1 MRQSI
6 GGSWLIG
13 LMLLFIFL
21 FAGYIILTLDY
32 NKSVSVKNEA
42 LSLIEK
48 YQGLNEESITLL
60 NNYLIG
66 AGYRTVGNCSEQQGM
81 YGAYDLES
89 NELEETQSGQNYYY
103 CVKKYKG
110 ANTSHYYQITL
121 FYRFNLPVIGNI
133 SQFTIKGS
141 TANFQAKDDIK
152 YAMAVDGSSG
162 GVGSGDNNQEA
173 TFTVRFNVNGRS
185 TPVPSQQVS
194 SGARAVKP
202 GNPVRNGFTF
212 KGWKLN
218 GSVYDFSSPVTS
230 NITLIAD
237 WQAN

>member
-89 NELEETQSGQNYYY
+89 NQLEETQSGQNYYY

-110 ANTSHYYQITL
+110 ANTTYYYQITL

-141 TANFQAKDDIK
+141 TANFQTKDDIK
-152 YAMAVDGSSG
+152 YAVSVDGSSG
-162 GVGSGDNNQEA
+162 GVDKKN
-173 TFTVRFNVNGRS
+173 
-185 TPVPSQQVS
+185 
-194 SGARAVKP
+194 
-202 GNPVRNGFTF
+202 
-212 KGWKLN
+212 
-218 GSVYDFSSPVTS
+218 
-230 NITLIAD
+230 
-237 WQAN
+237 